1 MHPIENIMQTSME
14 QIKRMVDVNTV
25 VGNPIVTAGNTMILP
40 VSKLSLA
47 FLVGGGEYG
56 HMCSAKKAADE
67 ANRDSRFPFAGT
79 SAVGMCIT
87 PLAFITEEQ
96 GNVRVMPA
104 DRKSST
110 DRLVDMIPQVLKC
123 VEKLI
128 NTGIDCIN
136 KKCACADSEK
146 KQNQKTNSNCGC
158 GCTAVTD
165 GTTSGVLDAL
175 PVQEALPDKNYG
187 DAQLVSA
194 NETSNDKYFEQARLT
209 RSKTRDEAL
218 DTMQQALKNAELSET
233 EKTAVTQTLTN
244 TINSITVES
253 DIENMVKA
261 KGFADC
267 VAFIEGEK
275 INLAVKTGSEGLDK
289 SEVAQLR
296 DIILGKMETEAK
308 NISIVEVK

>member
-128 NTGIDCIN
+128 NTGIELLN
-136 KKCACADSEK
+136 KKCACADSERSRIK
-146 KQNQKTNSNCGC
+146 KQIRIAAAAVPTG
-158 GCTAVTD
+158 TAPRIR
-165 GTTSGVLDAL
+165 TTEFQIQ
-175 PVQEALPDKNYG
+175 VQAETVPAAAVPAEPRLRYETAHDSASS
-187 DAQLVSA
+187 AQHC
-194 NETSNDKYFEQARLT
+194 
-209 RSKTRDEAL
+209 
-218 DTMQQALKNAELSET
+218 
-233 EKTAVTQTLTN
+233 
-244 TINSITVES
+244 
-253 DIENMVKA
+253 
-261 KGFADC
+261 ADC
-267 VAFIEGEK
+267 LQCSSVIRIRNCA
-275 INLAVKTGSEGLDK
+275 GS
-289 SEVAQLR
+289 S
-296 DIILGKMETEAK
+296 
-308 NISIVEVK
+308 

>member
-136 KKCACADSEK
+136 SACADSEK

-158 GCTAVTD
+158 GCTDGNSTENTD
-165 GTTSGVLDAL
+165 NGV
-175 PVQEALPDKNYG
+175 
-187 DAQLVSA
+187 
-194 NETSNDKYFEQARLT
+194 SN
-209 RSKTRDEAL
+209 
-218 DTMQQALKNAELSET
+218 
-233 EKTAVTQTLTN
+233 
-244 TINSITVES
+244 
-253 DIENMVKA
+253 
-261 KGFADC
+261 
-267 VAFIEGEK
+267 
-275 INLAVKTGSEGLDK
+275 TGSSGNG
-289 SEVAQLR
+289 S
-296 DIILGKMETEAK
+296 GCGCTGGTEA
-308 NISIVEVK
+308 SV

>member
-146 KQNQKTNSNCGC
+146 KRNQKTNSNCG
-158 GCTAVTD
+158 
-165 GTTSGVLDAL
+165 
-175 PVQEALPDKNYG
+175 
-187 DAQLVSA
+187 
-194 NETSNDKYFEQARLT
+194 
-209 RSKTRDEAL
+209 
-218 DTMQQALKNAELSET
+218 
-233 EKTAVTQTLTN
+233 
-244 TINSITVES
+244 
-253 DIENMVKA
+253 
-261 KGFADC
+261 
-267 VAFIEGEK
+267 
-275 INLAVKTGSEGLDK
+275 
-289 SEVAQLR
+289 
-296 DIILGKMETEAK
+296 
-308 NISIVEVK
+308 